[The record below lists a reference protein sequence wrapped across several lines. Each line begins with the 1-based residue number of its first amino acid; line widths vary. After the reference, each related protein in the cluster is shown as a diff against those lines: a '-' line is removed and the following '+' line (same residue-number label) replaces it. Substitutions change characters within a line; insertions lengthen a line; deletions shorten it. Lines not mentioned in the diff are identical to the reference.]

1 MAKRN
6 SVKSKLASKAALKSQ
21 RSNTTFTIGIDLG
34 GTKVAAAAVST
45 EGKVL
50 AESRKPTVPP
60 FMAELDLRSNADF
73 QPTASQ
79 IRSHVKYVV
88 EAMADAA
95 EECISSVGKAPRSL
109 SIGLASAGPMSIE
122 KGTLINPSNF
132 RGWKTVPLVS
142 LLAEELKSR
151 KLRADVHFQNDAIAA
166 ALGEGWTGSAR
177 GCSTYV
183 MLTVGTGIG
192 TGVIFNGKPAQ
203 SRGMGSEW
211 GHMISNA
218 VGFMREPGSF
228 VEREVE
234 GFASG
239 TGIIRQ
245 ARLRGLQ
252 YPSASEVA
260 EAARNGDKNALAL
273 FTGASEALASLMYS
287 LSLGFNPEVFCVSG
301 GMLAIKDLFLPQAI
315 DLYKQTMKLRSPEF
329 LTPVKVA
336 KLGTKAGVIGAA
348 RLPHL

>member
-1 MAKRN
+1 MAKRT
-6 SVKSKLASKAALKSQ
+6 SKASAASKTASKSS
-21 RSNTTFTIGIDLG
+21 RANATFTIGIDLG
-34 GTKVAAAAVST
+34 GTKVAAASVSAD
-45 EGKVL
+45 GKVL
-50 AESRKPTVPP
+50 SESRRPTVPP
-60 FMAELDLRSNADF
+60 FMAELDLRTHADF
-73 QPTASQ
+73 KPTPSQ
-79 IRSHVKYVV
+79 VRSHVKYVI

-95 EECISSVGKAPRSL
+95 EECLSSVGKAPRSL
-109 SIGLASAGPMSIE
+109 AVGLASAGPMSIE
-122 KGTLINPSNF
+122 KGTLIDPSNF
-132 RGWKTVPLVS
+132 LGWKTVPLVS
-142 LLAEELKSR
+142 LLRDELKSR
-151 KLRADVHFQNDAIAA
+151 KLSADVHFQNDAIAA
-166 ALGEGWTGSAR
+166 ALGEGWTGSAK

-183 MLTVGTGIG
+183 MITVGTGIG

-211 GHMISNA
+211 GHMIANS
-218 VGFMREPGSF
+218 VGFMRDPGSF

-245 ARLRGLQ
+245 ARLHGLQ

-260 EAARNGDKNALAL
+260 EAARNGDKEALAL
-273 FTGASEALASLMYS
+273 FAGASEALASLMYS

-301 GMLAIKDLFLPQAI
+301 GMLAIKNLFLPQAI
-315 DLYKQTMKLRSPEF
+315 DLYKEAMKLRSPEF
-329 LTPVKVA
+329 LAPVKVA